1 MYMYVDFD
9 TYYKIKEIYTEDITG
24 SIRNNDILHV

>member
-9 TYYKIKEIYTEDITG
+9 TYYKIEEIYIEDITG
-24 SIRNNDILHV
+24 SIRYNDILHV